1 MKAILEF
8 DLPEDSKEHKRTMI
22 ATDMAIVLFD
32 FIYNRPKNKGENMS
46 EMEYEGYMKAKADMA
61 ELLEA
66 WGIDIDLI
74 LD

>member
-1 MKAILEF
+1 MKGILKF
-8 DLPEDSKEHKRTMI
+8 DLPEENKEHKRAVLSTEL
-22 ATDMAIVLFD
+22 AIVLFD

-61 ELLEA
+61 ELLED